1 MRAAALP
8 ISIALGMAG
17 ATAWPACTHTDF
29 LHDLAA
35 RESGLKP
42 SAMNRYG
49 YVGLFQMGEAALQDA
64 GYYRGDLTRRNDW
77 TGVWTGRDGVSSLAD
92 FFARPDAQ
100 VQAIAAYHNGLVAQI
115 RRSGLDGAIGSTI
128 GGVEVTLSGLV
139 AGAHLV
145 GLGNLQS
152 FVNSSGSTLPRDG
165 NGVPITTYMAE
176 LGGCTIGAA
185 APSFAAVAGAAGGA
199 GVGPAPPVPPAVGMP
214 TSPSPTAVDRDTAF
228 QMASGRRPFEVRE
241 AMGAIVATL
250 LTLWLV
256 WTSQANFFAWWRGRM
271 SFFAMKA
278 DLVRGCIVL
287 GVVLMVLQ

>member
-8 ISIALGMAG
+8 ISIALGMAS

-29 LHDLAA
+29 LHDLAV
-35 RESGLKP
+35 RESGLQP
-42 SAMNRYG
+42 DEMNPHG
-49 YVGLFQMGEAALQDA
+49 YIGLFQMGEAALQDA

-77 TGVWTGRDGVSSLAD
+77 TGAWTGRDGISSRAD

-100 VQAIAAYHNGLVAQI
+100 VQAIVAYHNGLVAQI
-115 RRSGLDGAIGSTI
+115 RRSELDRTIGSTI

-145 GLGNLQS
+145 GLGNVQA
-152 FVNSSGSTLPRDG
+152 FVNSSGGTLPRDG

-176 LGGCTIGAA
+176 LGGCAIGST

-199 GVGPAPPVPPAVGMP
+199 GVGPAPPIPPAVGMP
-214 TSPSPTAVDRDTAF
+214 TSPSPVAVDPDTAF
-228 QMASGRRPFEVRE
+228 EMASGRRPFEVRE
-241 AMGAIVATL
+241 AMAAIVATL
-250 LTLWLV
+250 ITLWLV
-256 WTSQANFFAWWRGRM
+256 WTSQANFSAWWRGRM

>member
-1 MRAAALP
+1 MRAPALP
-8 ISIALGMAG
+8 LALALGMTS

-29 LHDLAA
+29 LHDLAV

-42 SAMNRYG
+42 NAVNPYG
-49 YVGLFQMGEAALQDA
+49 YIGLFQMGEAALQDA

-77 TGVWTGRDGVSSLAD
+77 TGAWTRRDGVSSLAD
-92 FFARPDAQ
+92 FLARPDAQ
-100 VQAIAAYHNGLVAQI
+100 VQAIVAYHNGLVAQI

-128 GGVEVTLSGLV
+128 GGVEVTMSGLV

-152 FVNSSGSTLPRDG
+152 FINSTGSTLPRDG

-176 LGGCTIGAA
+176 LGGCAIGAA

-214 TSPSPTAVDRDTAF
+214 TSPSPIAVDRDTAF

-241 AMGAIVATL
+241 AMAAIVATL

-278 DLVRGCIVL
+278 DLVRGCILL
-287 GVVLMVLQ
+287 GVLLVILQ